1 MVFLRFLLQKNAWTM
16 RMFVLCI
23 VLFLQGCMT
32 GLIRETSPERQK
44 LLDVDV
50 NNIDNLSLQAL
61 SQSQPISIEDG
72 SRQQKEESLER
83 EAAKQVVSLSLA
95 DIRAAALANNL
106 QLRVDLVNPTLA
118 KEKYLEERAKFEAAF
133 YGGVGYSNSLTP
145 TSSELVG
152 SQSSSTQYEIGIT
165 QPLPTGGR
173 VKIALPGNRYET
185 DNKYSTLNPAFET
198 DLSFS
203 ISQPLL
209 RGGGASVNTH
219 SIRVAR
225 LTEKITEAETK
236 LAAIRVLAE
245 ADRAYWRVFGASKT
259 LEVSQQQ
266 YQIALRQLE
275 EAKLRVKS
283 KAAPQIEITRAESGA
298 AARLESIILALTG
311 LRLYERDLRR
321 IMNRAD
327 LPMDATTA
335 ILPLTDPSPLG
346 LRLNANQLVKFAIQ
360 NRMEMLELEL
370 QLCIDESAIDY
381 TKNARLPSVVMDYS
395 YNVNGLGKTF
405 GDSYGRMI
413 DADYPNWSIGLTG
426 EIPLGNRAAGARFR
440 QALLAKVQRLATRD
454 LRKQAIEQEVY
465 NAIDQLDQNWQRILA
480 SRQEVLFA
488 ARTYEAERKQFELGV
503 RTSTDVLY
511 AAERLAYAQQRE
523 IEALVDYQI
532 AQVDIAYATGTLLG
546 EAGVRWQP
554 VER

>member
-1 MVFLRFLLQKNAWTM
+1 MTYFRSPIRKNTVTIFLL
-16 RMFVLCI
+16 FLGI
-23 VLFLQGCMT
+23 VTSLQGCMT
-32 GLIRETSPERQK
+32 GLVRETGPEHQK

-50 NNIDNLSLQAL
+50 NKIDNISLQAL
-61 SQSQPISIEDG
+61 SQNEPISIEEG
-72 SRQQKEESLER
+72 TRRQQTEALER
-83 EAAKQVVSLSLA
+83 EAANHAVSLSLA

-106 QLRVDLVNPTLA
+106 ELKVDLVNPTLA
-118 KEKYLEERAKFEAAF
+118 KEKWLEERAKFEAAF
-133 YGGVGYSNSLTP
+133 YGGVQYNNSLTP

-152 SQSSSTQYEIGIT
+152 SQSSSTQYEVGVR
-165 QPLPTGGR
+165 QPLPTGGE
-173 VKIALPGNRYET
+173 VKMVLPGGRYET

-203 ISQPLL
+203 IMQPLL
-209 RGGGASVNTH
+209 RGAGASANTH
-219 SIRVAR
+219 TIRVAR
-225 LTEKITEAETK
+225 LNEKVTEAETK
-236 LAAIRVLAE
+236 LQAIRILAE
-245 ADRAYWRVFGASKT
+245 ADRAYWNVYGASKT

-283 KAAPQIEITRAESGA
+283 KAAPQVEITRAESGV

-311 LRLYERDLRR
+311 LRLYERNLKRV
-321 IMNRAD
+321 MNRSD
-327 LPMDATTA
+327 LPLDATTA

-346 LRLNANQLVKFAIQ
+346 LRLNSNQLAQFAVQ

-370 QLCIDESAIDY
+370 QLCIDDSTIDY
-381 TKNARLPSVVMDYS
+381 AKNARLPAAAIDYS
-395 YNVNGLGKTF
+395 YNLNGLGRTF
-405 GDSYGRMI
+405 GKSYDQMM
-413 DADYPNWSIGLTG
+413 DADFPNWSIRLSG
-426 EIPLGNRAAGARFR
+426 EIPLGNRAAGARLR

-454 LRKQAIEQEVY
+454 LRRQAIEQEVY

-480 SRQEVLFA
+480 SRQEVMFA

-546 EAGVRWQP
+546 EAGVQWQP
-554 VER
+554 VEG